1 MKVLYSWLASHLA
14 DPLPPEKMAER
25 LTDVGMNVEL
35 RTPFGADEVW
45 EVDVT
50 ANRPDCLNHRG
61 LAREAAAAGGGKLKP
76 LKVEVK
82 EGQQNVAQ
90 YARLTV
96 EDPLGCPRYCARVVR
111 GVRIAPSPAW
121 LQERLAACGIRPIN
135 NVVDATNYILLDLG
149 HPLHAFDLTTL
160 EGQEIRVR
168 RARPGEILTTLDGQV
183 RVLVGEDLVIADA
196 KKPVALAGIMG
207 GAATEIKE
215 GTQNVLLESAYFQP
229 TLVRRTRKRLGLDTE
244 ASRRFERGADRV
256 LARLAVDA
264 AATMIFELAG
274 GEVAAGVLD
283 FCPKLPEAQVIP
295 LSLSKLAAFAGCAI
309 PEDFVRQL
317 LLQLE
322 IPFTQDGE
330 TIYCTVPW
338 HRVDL
343 ELPEDLFEE
352 VLRHWGYH
360 RIPSTL
366 PPLVVGEGE
375 RQQSLAITDWARD
388 LAQGLGLAE
397 AVTYAFVPREVEEV
411 LAGSPLVAKGEP
423 LPLENP
429 LSGRMAVM
437 RRTLWSG
444 LGEAAAGNLRRGA
457 QGVGLFEV
465 GRVFFYRGGEVWEEE
480 RLAAVLAGETGSWD
494 HRRPVDFFDVKG
506 LAEALAEGLGFGQL
520 AWEPQ
525 GEPFIPG
532 LGAVMRLGDEVMG
545 ALGRL
550 KDQVGRLWEAPVPL
564 WALELKLKPGL
575 FLGVPR
581 FQELPRFPAVVAD
594 LTVRH
599 SLRLPYAKLVATVW
613 QFAPP
618 FLERVEPLVR
628 YRGEKLGPDE
638 VKTTVRLTYRH
649 HQRTLSQEEVNAA
662 HFALMD
668 NLAAALGISFS

>member
-14 DPLPPEKMAER
+14 DPLPPGEMAQR

-35 RTPFGADEVW
+35 RTPLGADEVW

-50 ANRPDCLNHRG
+50 ANRPDCLSHRG
-61 LAREAAAAGGGKLKP
+61 LAREAAAAGAGKLKP
-76 LKVEVK
+76 LEVAVT
-82 EGQQNVAQ
+82 EGQQSVTD
-90 YARLTV
+90 YVRLTV

-135 NVVDATNYILLDLG
+135 NVVDATNYVLLDLG
-149 HPLHAFDLTTL
+149 HPLHAFDLATL

-168 RARPGEILTTLDGQV
+168 RAKPGETITTLDGQV
-183 RVLVGEDLVIADA
+183 RALVGEDLVIADA
-196 KKPVALAGIMG
+196 GKPVALAGIMG
-207 GAATEIKE
+207 GAATEIKQE
-215 GTQNVLLESAYFQP
+215 TQDVLLESAYFHP
-229 TLVRRTRKRLGLDTE
+229 TLVRRTRRRLGLDTE

-256 LARLAVDA
+256 MPRLAVDA
-264 AATMIFELAG
+264 AAAMIVALAG

-283 FCPKLPEAQVIP
+283 FCPELPEAKVIP
-295 LSLSKLAAFAGCAI
+295 LSLPRLATFAGCSI

-317 LLQLE
+317 LLRLE
-322 IPFTQDGE
+322 IPFTQEGQ
-330 TIYCTVPW
+330 TLRCTVPW

-366 PPLVVGEGE
+366 PSLAVGQGQREG
-375 RQQSLAITDWARD
+375 SLAITDRARD
-388 LAQGLGLAE
+388 LAQGLGMAE
-397 AVTYAFVPREVEEV
+397 AVTYAFVPREVEEA
-411 LAGSPLVAKGEP
+411 LAGSPLVMKGEP

-444 LGEAAAGNLRRGA
+444 LGEAASANLRRGA
-457 QGVGLFEV
+457 QRVQLFEV
-465 GRVFFYRGGEVWEEE
+465 GRVFFHRAGAVWEEE
-480 RLAAVLAGETGSWD
+480 RLAAVLAGETGPWD

-506 LAEALAEGLGFGQL
+506 LAEALAEGLGLGQL
-520 AWEPQ
+520 TWQPQ
-525 GEPFIPG
+525 GEPFVPG
-532 LGAVMRLGDEVMG
+532 FGAVMRQGDEVVG

-550 KDQVGRLWEAPVPL
+550 HGRMERLWEAPAPL
-564 WALELKLKPGL
+564 WVLELVLKPGL
-575 FLGVPR
+575 SHNVPTFR
-581 FQELPRFPAVVAD
+581 ELARFPGVVAD

-599 SLRLPYAKLVATVW
+599 SLGLTYAKLVATVW
-613 QFAPP
+613 QFAPS
-618 FLERVEPLVR
+618 FLESVEPLVR

-638 VKTTVRLTYRH
+638 VKTTLRLTYRH
-649 HQRTLSQEEVNAA
+649 HQRTLTQEEVNAA

-668 NLAAALGISFS
+668 NLAAALGVSFS